1 MSSYKEQ
8 TTRETKDFQKK
19 EQKGQ
24 NIKAIQSN
32 KTKSSTNKQKIPIW
46 NQHTYDVGTWTKD
59 KVEMELLFNEMS
71 WASIVSR
78 TTKQNSY
85 PCTINLSQNSSLS
98 SISHNKYRQRRKKK
112 DKVNEFIETMEK
124 D

>member
-1 MSSYKEQ
+1 MSSYKDQ
-8 TTRETKDFQKK
+8 TTRKTKEFQKK

-59 KVEMELLFNEMS
+59 KIEMELLLNEIS
-71 WASIVSR
+71 WSFIVSR
-78 TTKQNSY
+78 ISKKNSY
-85 PCTINLSQNSSLS
+85 SCTINL
-98 SISHNKYRQRRKKK
+98 NKTYHVHHYPTTITYREERKRIK
-112 DKVNEFIETMEK
+112 
-124 D
+124 